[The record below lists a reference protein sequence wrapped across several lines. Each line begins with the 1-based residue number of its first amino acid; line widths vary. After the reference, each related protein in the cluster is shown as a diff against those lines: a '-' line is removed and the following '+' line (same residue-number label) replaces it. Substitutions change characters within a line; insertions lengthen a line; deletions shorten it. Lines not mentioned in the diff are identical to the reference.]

1 VWWFSFCVLESELA
15 FAAVWQGDRRRVL
28 SDSQNPPSPGKDIRA
43 LFDKVKLRDGR
54 YRTFAAQKT
63 PQNTE
68 PTYAAPQAAQVVP
81 AAPAASHPR
90 RALQSVFD
98 VNARLRIA
106 PHQAHL
112 AAGSG
117 AALIFASCAG
127 GVGKTTL
134 CATIARVLSAR
145 LTSVLIADRCPQGI
159 MPYYFGLERLSAGGL
174 QTVYPNARRAGYQM
188 VMVNTPCEE
197 QPNTPTAAWLE
208 RLQAESTLTLMD
220 VPTLNNRSL
229 QEQMIPAGY
238 VVIPLVP
245 DVQSIASI
253 ARVEA
258 LSDLSSEGQNRRCLF
273 VLNRYDEAR
282 PLHREIRNHLEKVL
296 EERLAPLAVRESEYV
311 PEALSLGMT
320 VLDHVP
326 QSPVAN
332 DFEQLAAWLEARLL
346 GPAEILSEKV
356 EIA

>member
-1 VWWFSFCVLESELA
+1 
-15 FAAVWQGDRRRVL
+15 L
-28 SDSQNPPSPGKDIRA
+28 SDARSPVPPGNDVRA
-43 LFDKVKLRDGR
+43 LFDKVKLGDLR
-54 YRTFAAQKT
+54 YRTFAAQKM
-63 PQNTE
+63 PQKNE
-68 PTYAAPQAAQVVP
+68 PTYAPPQAADVTP
-81 AAPAASHPR
+81 AAPAVSHPR
-90 RALQSVFD
+90 RALQSVFE
-98 VNARLRIA
+98 VNSRLRIA
-106 PHQAHL
+106 SAQPHL

-134 CATIARVLSAR
+134 CATVARVLSAR
-145 LTSVLIADRCPQGI
+145 LSNVLVADRCPQGI

-188 VMVNTPCEE
+188 TMVNAPCEE

-208 RLQAESTLTLMD
+208 QLQAESTLTLMD
-220 VPTLNNRSL
+220 LPTLNNRSL

-238 VVIPLVP
+238 VVVPLVP

-253 ARVEA
+253 AGVEA
-258 LSDLSSEGQNRRCLF
+258 LSNVSSEGQNRRCLF
-273 VLNRYDEAR
+273 VLNRFDEAR
-282 PLHREIRNHLEKVL
+282 PLHREIRTHLEKVL
-296 EERLAPLAVRESEYV
+296 EDRLAPLAVRESDYV
-311 PEALSLGMT
+311 AEALSLGIT

-332 DFEQLAAWLEARLL
+332 DFEQLAAWMEARLL
-346 GPAEILSEKV
+346 SPAEISSERV

>member
-1 VWWFSFCVLESELA
+1 M
-15 FAAVWQGDRRRVL
+15 
-28 SDSQNPPSPGKDIRA
+28 SDARSPVPPGKDVRA
-43 LFDKVKLRDGR
+43 LFDKANLGDLR
-54 YRTFAAQKT
+54 YKTFAAQKT
-63 PQNTE
+63 PPKIE
-68 PTYAAPQAAQVVP
+68 ATYAVPQAAEV
-81 AAPAASHPR
+81 APATPPVSHPR
-90 RALQSVFD
+90 RALHSVFE

-106 PHQAHL
+106 PHQPHL

-134 CATIARVLSAR
+134 CATVARVLSAR
-145 LTSVLIADRCPQGI
+145 LSNVLIADRCPQGI

-188 VMVNTPCEE
+188 TMVNAPCEE

-208 RLQAESTLTLMD
+208 QLQAESTLTLMD
-220 VPTLNNRSL
+220 LPTLNSRSL

-258 LSDLSSEGQNRRCLF
+258 LSGLSSEGQNRRCLF
-273 VLNRYDEAR
+273 VLNRFDEAR
-282 PLHREIRNHLEKVL
+282 PLHREIRTHLEKVL
-296 EERLAPLAVRESEYV
+296 EVRLAPLAVRESEYV
-311 PEALSLGMT
+311 TEALSLGIT

-332 DFEQLAAWLEARLL
+332 DFEQLATWLETRLL
-346 GPAEILSEKV
+346 SPAECSSEKV

>member
-1 VWWFSFCVLESELA
+1 VIQDFPGSELDSFVA
-15 FAAVWQGDRRRVL
+15 LSEGEWRRVL
-28 SDSQNPPSPGKDIRA
+28 SDPGNPLPPGKDVRA
-43 LFDKVKLRDGR
+43 LFDKVKLGDLR
-54 YRTFAAQKT
+54 YRTFPAQKT
-63 PQNTE
+63 PQKNE
-68 PTYAAPQAAQVVP
+68 PTYAPAQAAEVAP

-98 VNARLRIA
+98 VNARLRMA
-106 PHQAHL
+106 SAQPHL

-134 CATIARVLSAR
+134 CASVARVLSAR
-145 LTSVLIADRCPQGI
+145 LSNVLIADRCPQGI
-159 MPYYFGLERLSAGGL
+159 VPYYFGLERLSAGGL

-188 VMVNTPCEE
+188 TMVNAPCEE

-208 RLQAESTLTLMD
+208 QLQAESTLTLMD
-220 VPTLNNRSL
+220 LPTLNHRS
-229 QEQMIPAGY
+229 QEQMVPAGY

-253 ARVEA
+253 ALVEA
-258 LSDLSSEGQNRRCLF
+258 LSNGSFEGQNRRCVF
-273 VLNRYDEAR
+273 VLNRFDEGR
-282 PLHREIRNHLEKVL
+282 PLHREIRAHLEKVL
-296 EERLAPLAVRESEYV
+296 EDRLSPVTVRESEYV
-311 PEALSLGMT
+311 PEALSLGIT

-326 QSPVAN
+326 QSPVAK

-346 GPAEILSEKV
+346 SPAVPSEKV

>member
-1 VWWFSFCVLESELA
+1 LSE
-15 FAAVWQGDRRRVL
+15 
-28 SDSQNPPSPGKDIRA
+28 SQNPPSPGKDVRA
-43 LFDKVKLRDGR
+43 LFDKVKLGDGR
-54 YRTFAAQKT
+54 DRTFAAQKT
-63 PQNTE
+63 PQKAE
-68 PTYAAPQAAQVVP
+68 PTYAAPQPAERAP

-117 AALIFASCAG
+117 AALIFTSCAG

-145 LTSVLIADRCPQGI
+145 LSNVLIADRCPQGI
-159 MPYYFGLERLSAGGL
+159 VPYYFGLERLSAGGL

-188 VMVNTPCEE
+188 TMVNAPCEE

-208 RLQAESTLTLMD
+208 QLQAESTLTLMD
-220 VPTLNNRSL
+220 LPTLSYRS
-229 QEQMIPAGY
+229 QEQMVPPGY
-238 VVIPLVP
+238 VVIPLVS
-245 DVQSIASI
+245 DVQSVASI
-253 ARVEA
+253 ARVEE
-258 LSDLSSEGQNRRCLF
+258 LRDLSKEGQNRRCLF
-273 VLNRYDEAR
+273 VLNRFDEAR
-282 PLHREIRNHLEKVL
+282 PLHREIRTHLEKVL
-296 EERLAPLAVRESEYV
+296 EDRLCPLTVRESEYV

-326 QSPVAN
+326 QSAVAN

-346 GPAEILSEKV
+346 SSAVTPEKV

>member
-1 VWWFSFCVLESELA
+1 
-15 FAAVWQGDRRRVL
+15 
-28 SDSQNPPSPGKDIRA
+28 
-43 LFDKVKLRDGR
+43 VKLGDGR
-54 YRTFAAQKT
+54 YRTFAVQKT
-63 PQNTE
+63 PQKTE
-68 PTYAAPQAAQVVP
+68 PTYATPPAPP
-81 AAPAASHPR
+81 LAPVAPVTSHPR

-117 AALIFASCAG
+117 AALIFASCTG

-134 CATIARVLSAR
+134 CATIARGLSAR
-145 LTSVLIADRCPQGI
+145 LNSVLIADRCPQGI
-159 MPYYFGLERLSAGGL
+159 MPYYFGLERLNAGGL

-188 VMVNTPCEE
+188 VVVNTPCEE

-220 VPTLNNRSL
+220 VPTLNSRSL
-229 QEQMIPAGY
+229 HEQMIPAGY

-253 ARVEA
+253 GRVEA
-258 LSDLSSEGQNRRCLF
+258 LSSLSNEGQSRRCLF
-273 VLNRYDEAR
+273 VLNRFDETR
-282 PLHREIRNHLEKVL
+282 PLHREIRTHLEKVL
-296 EERLAPLAVRESEYV
+296 EDRLAPLAVRESEYV
-311 PEALSLGMT
+311 PEALSLGIT

-346 GPAEILSEKV
+346 SPPEISSEKV

>member
-1 VWWFSFCVLESELA
+1 
-15 FAAVWQGDRRRVL
+15 L
-28 SDSQNPPSPGKDIRA
+28 SDSQNPRAPGKDVRA
-43 LFDKVKLRDGR
+43 LFDKVNLGDLR

-63 PQNTE
+63 PQKSE
-68 PTYAAPQAAQVVP
+68 PAYTVPQAVDVTPAVP
-81 AAPAASHPR
+81 TANHPR
-90 RALQSVFD
+90 RALHSVFE

-106 PHQAHL
+106 PHEPHL

-134 CATIARVLSAR
+134 CATVARVLSTR
-145 LTSVLIADRCPQGI
+145 LSNILIADRCSQGI

-174 QTVYPNARRAGYQM
+174 QTVYPNARRAGYQLT
-188 VMVNTPCEE
+188 MVNTPCDQ
-197 QPNTPTAAWLE
+197 QPPNIPTAAWLE
-208 RLQAESTLTLMD
+208 QLQAESTLTLMD

-229 QEQMIPAGY
+229 QEQMIPSGF

-258 LSDLSSEGQNRRCLF
+258 LSEVSSEGQNRRCLF
-273 VLNRYDEAR
+273 VLSRFDEAR
-282 PLHREIRNHLEKVL
+282 PLHREIRTHLEKVL
-296 EERLAPLAVRESEYV
+296 EDRLAPLAVRESEYV
-311 PEALSLGMT
+311 PEALSLGIT

-346 GPAEILSEKV
+346 SPAEISSAKV
-356 EIA
+356 IA

>member
-1 VWWFSFCVLESELA
+1 
-15 FAAVWQGDRRRVL
+15 L
-28 SDSQNPPSPGKDIRA
+28 SDARSPVPPGKDVRA
-43 LFDKVKLRDGR
+43 LFDKVNLGDFR

-63 PQNTE
+63 PQKAE
-68 PTYAAPQAAQVVP
+68 PAYVVPPAAEVAP
-81 AAPAASHPR
+81 AAPPVSHPR
-90 RALQSVFD
+90 RALHSVFE

-106 PHQAHL
+106 PHQPQL

-134 CATIARVLSAR
+134 CATVARVLSAR
-145 LTSVLIADRCPQGI
+145 LSNVLVADRCPQGI

-188 VMVNTPCEE
+188 TMVNAPCEE
-197 QPNTPTAAWLE
+197 QPNTPTAAWLGQ
-208 RLQAESTLTLMD
+208 LQAESTLTLMD
-220 VPTLNNRSL
+220 LPTLHNRSL

-253 ARVEA
+253 AHVEA
-258 LSDLSSEGQNRRCLF
+258 LSDLSSEGQSRRCLF
-273 VLNRYDEAR
+273 VLNRFDETR
-282 PLHREIRNHLEKVL
+282 PLHREIRTHLEKVL
-296 EERLAPLAVRESEYV
+296 EDRLAPLAVRESEYV

-320 VLDHVP
+320 VIDHMP
-326 QSPVAN
+326 QSPVAT
-332 DFEQLAAWLEARLL
+332 DFQQLVAWLEARLL
-346 GPAEILSEKV
+346 SPAEVSSEKV